1 MLDNNWSCVYSTI
14 YEHEVQ
20 IVKAILLEHEIESVA
35 INKRD
40 SNYLFGNIEI
50 YVPKIAES
58 TALQLINK
66 MKSDFFEN

>member
-1 MLDNNWSCVYSTI
+1 MLDKNWICIYSTI

-20 IVKAILLEHEIESVA
+20 IVKALLLDHDIKSVA

-50 YVPKIAES
+50 YVPKVAES
-58 TALQLINK
+58 TAIQIINK